1 MDKQKRVSW
10 ESGEKELLTEIVTP
24 FIKVIENK
32 NCDTN
37 TNKSKLDNKFI

>member
-1 MDKQKRVSW
+1 MNEQKRVDW
-10 ESGEKELLTEIVTP
+10 ERGEKELLTETFTP

-37 TNKSKLDNKFI
+37 TNESKLEA